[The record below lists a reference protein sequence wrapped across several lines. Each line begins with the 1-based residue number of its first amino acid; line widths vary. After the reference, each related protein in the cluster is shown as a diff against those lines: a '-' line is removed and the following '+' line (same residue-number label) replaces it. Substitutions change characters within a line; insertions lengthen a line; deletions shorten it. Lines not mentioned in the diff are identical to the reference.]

1 MNSPAC
7 TQFVKSLKSL
17 VYLVV
22 TQWWE
27 NEPRKLVELKR
38 SDLVPGD
45 ISSLFSSRPLQP
57 VTWCQVSGDI
67 SSLSHS
73 RPLQPVT
80 WCQVTPSQDSPS
92 GPCHVWFPRIPGLY
106 STPKFHDATLDSLVC
121 SKFIFIEEDLGG
133 EQGGKK
139 SF

>member
-1 MNSPAC
+1 M
-7 TQFVKSLKSL
+7 SLENWSSIKE
-17 VYLVV
+17 V
-22 TQWWE
+22 TWCQ
-27 NEPRKLVELKR
+27 
-38 SDLVPGD
+38 VPGD

-57 VTWCQVSGDI
+57 VTWCQV
-67 SSLSHS
+67 
-73 RPLQPVT
+73 
-80 WCQVTPSQDSPS
+80 TPSQGSPS

-133 EQGGKK
+133 DQGGKK